1 MTARFILGRI
11 ASAIPTLIIVS
22 LTVFAMMRMIPGDPA
37 TLMLGDLAQP
47 GQVEALREKM
57 GLDQPIFI
65 QYFYWIGGV
74 LTGDFGNSIAT
85 GEPVLPLIWGR
96 FLVSANIVLLAV
108 ALAAA
113 IAVPAGMIAAWRQDK
128 LTDVSV
134 IAVATLLLSIPSFW
148 LGLMLLLVFGLW
160 LGWLPIV
167 GYVPFSRDFSEAAL
181 YIVLPVATL
190 VLAESG
196 SIARMARAS
205 TIEVARLEYITH
217 ARAKGL
223 SEGAVMWRH
232 AFKNAFAPTWTLIG
246 LILGSLLANIAVIET
261 VFTIPGLGRLLVD
274 GIYARDYP
282 VVQGCM
288 LYVAFMY
295 VVVNL
300 IVDLVYPLL
309 DPRVKA

>member
-1 MTARFILGRI
+1 MARFLITRTL
-11 ASAIPTLIIVS
+11 SAIPTLLIVS
-22 LTVFAMMRMIPGDPA
+22 LTIFVLMRMIPGDPA

-47 GQVEALREKM
+47 GQVEAMKQKM
-57 GLDQPIFI
+57 GLDQPVIV
-65 QYFYWIGGV
+65 QYFIWLGNV
-74 LTGDFGNSIAT
+74 LTGDFGTSIST
-85 GEPVLPLIWGR
+85 RQPVLPLIWDR
-96 FLVSANIVLLAV
+96 FLVSANIVLLSV
-108 ALAAA
+108 FLAAL

-128 LTDVSV
+128 LSDISV
-134 IAVATLLLSIPSFW
+134 IAVATVLLSIPSFW

-167 GYVPFSRDFSEAAL
+167 GYVPFSRDFAQAAI
-181 YIVLPVATL
+181 YIILPVATL

-205 TIEVARLEYITH
+205 TIEVSRMEYITH

-223 SEGAVMWRH
+223 SESAVMWRH

-288 LYVAFMY
+288 LSIAAMY

-309 DPRVKA
+309 DPRVTA

>member
-1 MTARFILGRI
+1 MARFLITRIL
-11 ASAIPTLIIVS
+11 SAIPTLLIVS
-22 LTVFAMMRMIPGDPA
+22 LTVFMLMRMIPGDPA

-47 GQVEALREKM
+47 GQIEAMKTKM
-57 GLDQPIFI
+57 GLDQPVAV
-65 QYFYWIGGV
+65 QYFIWLGNV
-74 LTGDFGNSIAT
+74 LTGDFGISISS
-85 GEPVLPLIWGR
+85 GQPVLPLIWDR
-96 FLVSANIVLLAV
+96 FLVSANIVLLSV
-108 ALAAA
+108 FLAAL

-128 LTDVSV
+128 LSDISV
-134 IAVATLLLSIPSFW
+134 IAVATVLLSIPSFW

-167 GYVPFSRDFSEAAL
+167 GYVPFSRDFSQAAL
-181 YIVLPVATL
+181 YIILPVVTL

-205 TIEVARLEYITH
+205 TIEVSRMEYITH

-223 SEGAVMWRH
+223 SEPAVMWRH

-288 LYVAFMY
+288 LYVAGMY
-295 VVVNL
+295 VVINL

-309 DPRVKA
+309 DPRVTA

>member
-1 MTARFILGRI
+1 MGRFLITRTL
-11 ASAIPTLIIVS
+11 SAIPTLIIVS
-22 LTVFAMMRMIPGDPA
+22 LTVFVLMRMIPGDPA

-47 GQVEALREKM
+47 GQVEALKQRM
-57 GLDQPIFI
+57 GLDQPIVL
-65 QYFYWIGGV
+65 QYFYWIGNV
-74 LTGDFGNSIAT
+74 LTGDFGTSISS
-85 GEPVLPLIWGR
+85 GQPVLPLIWDR
-96 FLVSANIVLLAV
+96 FLVSANIVFVSIFFA
-108 ALAAA
+108 AL
-113 IAVPAGMIAAWRQDK
+113 IAVPAGMFAAWRQDK
-128 LTDVSV
+128 LSDVSV

-148 LGLMLLLVFGLW
+148 LGLMLMLVFGLW

-167 GYVPFSRDFSEAAL
+167 GYVPFSRDFAQAAI
-181 YIVLPVATL
+181 YMILPVVTL
-190 VLAESG
+190 ILAESG
-196 SIARMARAS
+196 SITRMARAS

-223 SEGAVMWRH
+223 SESAVMWRH

-261 VFTIPGLGRLLVD
+261 VFTIPGLGRLMVD
-274 GIYARDYP
+274 AIYARDYP

-295 VVVNL
+295 VLVNL
-300 IVDLVYPLL
+300 VVDLVYPLL

>member
-1 MTARFILGRI
+1 MARFLITRI
-11 ASAIPTLIIVS
+11 SSAIPTLLIVS
-22 LTVFAMMRMIPGDPA
+22 LTIFVLMRMIPGDPA

-47 GQVEALREKM
+47 GQVEAMKKKM
-57 GLDQPIFI
+57 GLDQPVIV
-65 QYFYWIGGV
+65 QYFIWLGNV
-74 LTGDFGNSIAT
+74 LTGDFGTSIST
-85 GEPVLPLIWGR
+85 RQPVLPLIWDR
-96 FLVSANIVLLAV
+96 FLVSANIVLLSV
-108 ALAAA
+108 FLAAV
-113 IAVPAGMIAAWRQDK
+113 IAVPAGMVAAWRQDK
-128 LTDVSV
+128 LSDISV
-134 IAVATLLLSIPSFW
+134 IAVATVLLSIPSFW

-167 GYVPFSRDFSEAAL
+167 GYVPFSRDFSQAAL

-205 TIEVARLEYITH
+205 TIEVSRMEYITH

-223 SEGAVMWRH
+223 SEPAVMWRH

-288 LYVAFMY
+288 LYIAAMY

-300 IVDLVYPLL
+300 IVDLVYPML
-309 DPRVKA
+309 DPRVTA

>member
-1 MTARFILGRI
+1 MGRFILARV
-11 ASAIPTLIIVS
+11 ASAVPTLLIVS
-22 LTVFAMMRMIPGDPA
+22 LTVFVMMRMIPGDPA

-47 GQVEALREKM
+47 GQVEAMKKAM
-57 GLDQPIFI
+57 GLDRPVAM
-65 QYFYWIGGV
+65 QYLIWLGNV
-74 LTGDFGNSIAT
+74 VTGDFGVSIST
-85 GEPVLPLIWGR
+85 GQKVLPLIWDR
-96 FLVSANIVLLAV
+96 FLVSANIVLLSV
-108 ALAAA
+108 LLATL
-113 IAVPAGMIAAWRQDK
+113 IAVPAGMFAAWRQDRIG
-128 LTDVSV
+128 DISV
-134 IAVATLLLSIPSFW
+134 IAVATVLLSIPSFW

-167 GYVPFSRDFSEAAL
+167 GYVPFSRDFGDALL
-181 YIVLPVATL
+181 YIIMPVATL

-246 LILGSLLANIAVIET
+246 LVLGSLLANIAVIET

-288 LYVAFMY
+288 LYIAFMY
-295 VVVNL
+295 VVINL

-309 DPRVKA
+309 DPRVTA

>member
-1 MTARFILGRI
+1 MGRFFLARIL
-11 ASAIPTLIIVS
+11 SAIPTLVIVS
-22 LTVFAMMRMIPGDPA
+22 LTIFVLMRMIPGDPA

-47 GQVEALREKM
+47 GQVEAMKQKM
-57 GLDQPIFI
+57 GLDQPVIV
-65 QYFYWIGGV
+65 QYLRWVGNV
-74 LTGDFGNSIAT
+74 LIGDFGTSISS
-85 GEPVLPLIWGR
+85 GQPVLPLIWDR
-96 FLVSANIVLLAV
+96 FLVSTNIVLLAV
-108 ALAAA
+108 LFATL

-128 LTDVSV
+128 LTDIGI
-134 IAVATLLLSIPSFW
+134 IAVSTALLSIPSFW
-148 LGLMLLLVFGLW
+148 GGLMLLLVFGLW

-167 GYVPFSRDFSEAAL
+167 GYVPFSRDFGQALL
-181 YIVLPVATL
+181 YIILPVVTL
-190 VLAESG
+190 VLVESG

-205 TIEVARLEYITH
+205 TIEVTRLEYITH

-261 VFTIPGLGRLLVD
+261 VFTIPGLGRLMVD
-274 GIYARDYP
+274 AIYARDYP

-300 IVDLVYPLL
+300 IVDLVYPFL

>member
-1 MTARFILGRI
+1 MARFLLTRTL
-11 ASAIPTLIIVS
+11 SAIPTMIIVS
-22 LTVFAMMRMIPGDPA
+22 LTIFILMRMIPGDPA

-47 GQVEALREKM
+47 GQVEAMRERM
-57 GLDQPIFI
+57 GLDQPVFV
-65 QYFYWIGGV
+65 QYFLWLGNV
-74 LTGDFGNSIAT
+74 LTGDFGRSIST
-85 GEPVLPLIWGR
+85 GQPILPLIWSR
-96 FLVSANIVLLAV
+96 FQVSASIVLVAVVLAT
-108 ALAAA
+108 L

-134 IAVATLLLSIPSFW
+134 VAAATVLLSIPAFW
-148 LGLMLLLVFGLW
+148 LGLMLLMVFGLW

-167 GYVPFSRDFSEAAL
+167 GYVPFSRDFGQALL
-181 YIVLPVATL
+181 YITLPVVTL
-190 VLAESG
+190 VLVESG
-196 SIARMARAS
+196 SIVRMARAS
-205 TIEVARLEYITH
+205 TIEVSRLEYITH

-223 SEGAVMWRH
+223 SEPAVMWRH

-295 VVVNL
+295 VMVNL
-300 IVDLVYPLL
+300 VVDLVYPLL
-309 DPRVKA
+309 DPRVAA